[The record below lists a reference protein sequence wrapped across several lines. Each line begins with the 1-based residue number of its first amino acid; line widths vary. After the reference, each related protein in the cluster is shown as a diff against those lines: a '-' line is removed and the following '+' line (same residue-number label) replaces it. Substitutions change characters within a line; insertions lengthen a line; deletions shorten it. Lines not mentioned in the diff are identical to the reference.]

1 MAMRFM
7 DDGMQ
12 YGDELDGVF
21 PDRAA
26 QFMEGSGL
34 YGDNGVEGLFPDRSA
49 RFVDDPVGSPLG
61 GLSSA
66 ELAQPMGG
74 TAPYGGE
81 TNSVFFD
88 RTAQPMGGGRKATAW
103 PFVWKHGDGSGGAQV
118 FLPAILLGLVGS
130 LICGFP
136 GFALLTNFSVDVWLE
151 GSQIGRL
158 ATWIL
163 LVTTIVAA
171 AAPVIAAAH
180 VIAAVSVEYA
190 RDSQGRM
197 WVVERSRGAVARE
210 PGTLVSV
217 ASAVGTSLTSSGLLA
232 SFVRSDDANE
242 ALRNA
247 EAGRLFEQALANGD
261 PSRFA
266 QRIDSVQSYATG
278 PFVVRVSCMVEPFG
292 GGQLKR
298 RRFFV
303 SRSCNGLDELM
314 CELDSLVKE

>member
-1 MAMRFM
+1 MATRLM
-7 DDGMQ
+7 DDDAR
-12 YGDELDGVF
+12 YGDGMDGVF

-26 QFMEGSGL
+26 QFMEGGGL
-34 YGDNGVEGLFPDRSA
+34 YSGEGIDGLFPDRSA
-49 RFVDDPVGSPLG
+49 HFVDDPVGDPLG
-61 GLSSA
+61 SVFSA
-66 ELAQPMGG
+66 GSAQPMGG
-74 TAPYGGE
+74 AAPYG
-81 TNSVFFD
+81 TKVDSVFPD
-88 RTAQPMGGGRKATAW
+88 RATQSMGGGRKATAW
-103 PFVWKHGDGSGGAQV
+103 PFVWRYSDGAKGSQV
-118 FLPAILLGLVGS
+118 FIPTLLFGVVGS
-130 LICGFP
+130 LVVAFP
-136 GFALLTNFSVDVWLE
+136 GFALLTNFSEGVWRE
-151 GSQIGRL
+151 GSSLGGL

-197 WVVERSRGAVARE
+197 WVVERSKGAVARE